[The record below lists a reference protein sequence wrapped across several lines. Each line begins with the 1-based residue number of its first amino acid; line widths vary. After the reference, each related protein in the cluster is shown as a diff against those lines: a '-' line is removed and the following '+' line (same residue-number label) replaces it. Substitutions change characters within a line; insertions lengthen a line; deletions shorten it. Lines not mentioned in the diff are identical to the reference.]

1 MRSYSLYEHSTENN
15 LSKCLYKFNYIKK
28 NYGHL
33 LFLIFLTNKL
43 NAAES
48 QYALSSLS
56 LKDF

>member
-1 MRSYSLYEHSTENN
+1 MFIQVQLH
-15 LSKCLYKFNYIKK
+15 LK

-33 LFLIFLTNKL
+33 LFLIILTNKL

-56 LKDF
+56 LRDF